1 MVVVPAANVS
11 KIVAIRSQVGFDETI
26 PYLLSGLVLRKKN
39 KNVAEPTS
47 SSASSASDS
56 FTGGFCIVPI
66 NSWTDRPKSHVLYSR
81 FVLNPIQLEGS
92 RCPLQ
97 LGSHVMLSKDFPLLW
112 KYRPSSRISLPS
124 SLSADTLLGIR
135 PQLPT
140 RRPST
145 CQVLEEVQGNCKQHW
160 WSQKIQV
167 LLKENIPEPD

>member
-1 MVVVPAANVS
+1 MALMRQYHTFSVGLFYEKKRRTLPNQLHQVLAAPLTLLLAASVS
-11 KIVAIRSQVGFDETI
+11 YRST
-26 PYLLSGLVLRKKN
+26 
-39 KNVAEPTS
+39 AEQIDQSRT
-47 SSASSASDS
+47 
-56 FTGGFCIVPI
+56 
-66 NSWTDRPKSHVLYSR
+66 YSIH
-81 FVLNPIQLEGS
+81 VLNPIQLEGS

-145 CQVLEEVQGNCKQHW
+145 CQVLEEVQGNCKQH
-160 WSQKIQV
+160 
-167 LLKENIPEPD
+167 